1 MKRVISTFDLASGTT
16 RLGDMIGDPYP
27 VAFACEDHVQP
38 FLRQVSDQPP
48 LLYPDLE
55 PLRELPAEADVDALD
70 DGNEPDGVDLT
81 GWPALTAGFYA

>member
-1 MKRVISTFDLASGTT
+1 MKRFISTLDLASGTT

-27 VAFACEDHVQP
+27 AAFACEDRVQP
-38 FLRQVSDQPP
+38 FLRQVGDQSP

-55 PLRELPAEADVDALD
+55 AVRELPAEADVDALD
-70 DGNEPDGVDLT
+70 DGDERDGVDLT